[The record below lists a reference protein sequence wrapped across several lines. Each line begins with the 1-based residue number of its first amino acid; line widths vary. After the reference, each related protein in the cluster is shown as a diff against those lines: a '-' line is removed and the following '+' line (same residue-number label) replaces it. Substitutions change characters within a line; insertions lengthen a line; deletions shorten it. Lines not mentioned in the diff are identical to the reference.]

1 MVGAGPQP
9 VSVLPGLHEA
19 VRRVVLVLEGLQA
32 PYAVGGAV
40 AMAFAGRIRGTR
52 DVDVLAAVPA
62 LRAQDFAQAL
72 AREGFTLRDEAG
84 AAVPVNARVLSES
97 GRKDGLFRVW
107 LDDISVDF
115 FSPRVS
121 LQDSILK
128 RRRRVEIPG
137 LALWLTTPEDLILLK
152 MVFHRPKDLED
163 VRHLLAA
170 NMGTLDL
177 GYLGDWGPKSLDP
190 SVDAEFREMLDLA
203 RRDSQAS

>member
-1 MVGAGPQP
+1 M
-9 VSVLPGLHEA
+9 SVLPGLHEA
-19 VRRVVLVLEGLQA
+19 VCRVVRVLEGLQA

-62 LRAQDFAQAL
+62 LRAQEFAEAL
-72 AREGFTLRDEAG
+72 SREGFTLRDPAG
-84 AAVPVNARVLSES
+84 AVAPVDSRFLSE
-97 GRKDGLFRVW
+97 GARKDGLFRVW

-115 FSPRVS
+115 FTPRVP

-128 RRRRVEIPG
+128 RRRRQELSG
-137 LALWLTTPEDLILLK
+137 LTLWLTTTEDLVLLK

-170 NMGTLDL
+170 NAGALDL
-177 GYLGDWGPKSLDP
+177 DYLREWGPKTLEP
-190 SVDAEFREMLDLA
+190 AVDAELKALLEHL
-203 RRDSQAS
+203 